1 MDVITEISPLDEMF
15 DLDLESY
22 LAKGEEA
29 LRLIS
34 LAAQAAPRDGFARI
48 LDLPCGYGRVLRHLR
63 VAYPKAD
70 ITACDIQREGVDF
83 CAEKLGA
90 RPVYRADDLEGEF
103 DLIWCGSLLTHLP
116 LESWRGWLDLFEA
129 HLAPYGV
136 LVFTVQGRRVFYLL
150 DKGVE
155 DHGVDPK
162 RLLADYAAQ
171 GSGYE
176 NYPGQDGYGFSLTSP
191 SYVCSLIEDR
201 PGLRLLLYREMAW
214 NHFQDAV
221 ACLAAPIDRIFRV
234 DPKD

>member
-70 ITACDIQREGVDF
+70 ITACNIQREGVDF

-176 NYPGQDGYGFSLTSP
+176 NYPGQDG
-191 SYVCSLIEDR
+191 
-201 PGLRLLLYREMAW
+201 
-214 NHFQDAV
+214 
-221 ACLAAPIDRIFRV
+221 
-234 DPKD
+234 